1 MRKELDAFFN
11 ATERWH
17 LTPFERRA
25 LLGVSSE
32 ERWRHCL
39 HDASPQIT
47 PVELARIRAV
57 LQIDDSLARC
67 VSDPREVALWFR
79 RRKTVA
85 PFGGR
90 TPLAL
95 LFRGMTGFEAVAEY
109 LAAWRVTAPRLTDEK
124 EEE

>member
-1 MRKELDAFFN
+1 MPSSTPPSSGTSPPLSAERYSACHPRNGGGIAF
-11 ATERWH
+11 
-17 LTPFERRA
+17 
-25 LLGVSSE
+25 
-32 ERWRHCL
+32 

-79 RRKTVA
+79 RRKAVA